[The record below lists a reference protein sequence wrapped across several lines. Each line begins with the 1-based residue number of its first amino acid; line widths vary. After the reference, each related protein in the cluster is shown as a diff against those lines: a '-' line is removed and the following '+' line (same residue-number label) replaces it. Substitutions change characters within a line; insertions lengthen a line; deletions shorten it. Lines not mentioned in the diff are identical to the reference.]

1 MLVERPA
8 HPLSR
13 NPYASEDIK
22 ALQTNRLLRTL
33 RTDEMTQLI
42 AVGRWVVFQPGQ
54 TVTYCGTPVAEVLF
68 LLKGRAKAEASAP
81 NGGTF
86 SAVLNLLRPGDD
98 VGLLSLVD
106 DAPHSATVT
115 SLDTLHVLSIPMTT
129 MRELL
134 NAHVEWYRTLAEVAV
149 WRLRNSAVWLQSLM

>member
-68 LLKGRAKAEASAP
+68 LLKGRATAETSAP

-106 DAPHSATVT
+106 DAPPLRHRYFSGHPARPVHSYDDDARAFECSRRV
-115 SLDTLHVLSIPMTT
+115 V
-129 MRELL
+129 
-134 NAHVEWYRTLAEVAV
+134 
-149 WRLRNSAVWLQSLM
+149 